1 MKVEAVVEQG
11 DTALGVAGP
20 GVGRH
25 QGGGRRRVLVP
36 APRRLRQGEQRT
48 FQRIGEAAE
57 GKLARQRQPGLE
69 LAERR
74 RLKAAAAAAVPRS
87 AERRVGKGVVRTCRY
102 RWRPDPSTKKITSNN
117 TTIRYL

>member
-1 MKVEAVVEQG
+1 MQRLQPGALDAHGIPQRRRPREGAAMKVEAVVEQG

-48 FQRIGEAAE
+48 FQRIGEEAE
-57 GKLARQRQPGLE
+57 GKLARTRSGDNTSE
-69 LAERR
+69 LQSLMRTAYAVFC
-74 RLKAAAAAAVPRS
+74 LKK
-87 AERRVGKGVVRTCRY
+87 E
-102 RWRPDPSTKKITSNN
+102 KK
-117 TTIRYL
+117 